1 VTSPAEQ
8 PPAQSEKR
16 AVLNRARRN
25 AALILVLAVA
35 LFIGA
40 RFLPIP
46 EFWRHLLQA
55 AGEAGTV
62 GGLAD
67 WFAITAL
74 FRHPLGIP
82 IPHTALIPRRK
93 NDIGRSLAGFVERH
107 FLDEALLIDTLR
119 KKDRAQQIVDWFG
132 RKETREILVDGIVAN
147 LQDFVRSGIHL
158 EIVDLLLPIARDH
171 LRKIRKDLPVYVG
184 EETGR
189 FVPSW
194 VDETLADRLYQAA
207 ERFLRELGQHGSG
220 ARLALDRE
228 IRLSLEQIPANWR
241 EPVKRLVTELRDP
254 EKIRLLGGG
263 SAPREISD
271 TVYEL
276 LSRTADWL
284 ARSPEVQ
291 DRINATLERIVI
303 DYVAPF
309 RSQIGHHIETVVAN
323 WDERQV
329 TELIELQ
336 VGKDLQ
342 FIRINGTII
351 GALIGVGL
359 FLIGHFM
366 RFM

>member
-1 VTSPAEQ
+1 MTVQAE
-8 PPAQSEKR
+8 QSEKR
-16 AVLNRARRN
+16 AILNRARRN
-25 AALILVLAVA
+25 AALILILVA
-35 LFIGA
+35 ALYLGA

-46 EFWRHLLQA
+46 EFWRRLLQA

-93 NDIGRSLAGFVERH
+93 NDIGRSLAGFVERN
-107 FLDEALLIDTLR
+107 FLDEALLIDMLR
-119 KKDRAQQIVDWFG
+119 KKDRAQQAIDWFG
-132 RKETREILVDGIVAN
+132 RKETREILVAGIVSN
-147 LQDFVRSGIHL
+147 LRDLVKSGVHL
-158 EIVDLLLPIARDH
+158 EIIDLLLPIARDY
-171 LRKIRKDLPVYVG
+171 LRKIKRDLPAYVG

-189 FVPSW
+189 FVPAW
-194 VDETLADRLYQAA
+194 IDQKVAERLYEALEHLLA
-207 ERFLRELGQHGSG
+207 ELGQHGSR

-228 IRLSLEQIPANWR
+228 IRVSLEQIPANWR
-241 EPVKRLVTELRDP
+241 EPVKRLVSELRDP
-254 EKIRLLGGG
+254 DMMRLLGGG
-263 SAPREISD
+263 SPPREIGD

-291 DRINATLERIVI
+291 ARINTLLERIVI
-303 DYVAPF
+303 DYIAPF
-309 RSQIGHHIETVVAN
+309 RSQIGHYIETVVGN

-351 GALIGVGL
+351 GAVIGIGL
-359 FLIGHFM
+359 FLIGHVIGFI
-366 RFM
+366 